1 MSLICSSLP
10 SGAHVT
16 DFLGFPALFSP
27 NEAGADRLVAAD
39 CPAPDELGSRPGG
52 GVDVD
57 AVTEEPAGDPYDLS
71 SSSNG
76 LIDDGCA
83 TFGSGSFFTG
93 AGGAGVI
100 FLKLGI
106 SFLVGFGFEK
116 KDESDFAAGAAL
128 LLLLLLLLDGA
139 LSEGI
144 PVLPGSFFTGTGL
157 ADELVPTALFLLGPK
172 LFTTDAGSSLRFFCC
187 FESGDMFILLI
198 L

>member
-27 NEAGADRLVAAD
+27 NDAGADRLVAAD
-39 CPAPDELGSRPGG
+39 CPTPDELGSRPGG

-116 KDESDFAAGAAL
+116 KDESDFASLTTGFA
-128 LLLLLLLLDGA
+128 
-139 LSEGI
+139 
-144 PVLPGSFFTGTGL
+144 SFLT
-157 ADELVPTALFLLGPK
+157 ATALGVVALGPGTAAF
-172 LFTTDAGSSLRFFCC
+172 LTGGAPLTDVGSALRFLPFG
-187 FESGDMFILLI
+187 SVIW
-198 L
+198 